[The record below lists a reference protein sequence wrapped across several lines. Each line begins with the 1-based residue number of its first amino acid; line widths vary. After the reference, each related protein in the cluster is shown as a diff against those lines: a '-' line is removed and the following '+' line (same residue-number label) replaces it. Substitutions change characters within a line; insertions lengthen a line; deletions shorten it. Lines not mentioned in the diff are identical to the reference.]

1 MLTDSTDGPFDQL
14 SVDDHTLS
22 PYTRNTHHD
31 SLSNTYEVLSDE
43 LGRFVCA
50 LLCDVCDMFPYR
62 GQYGIVHRCVH
73 KLSGRELAVKYVRLR
88 SKRKSAVRCEVE
100 LLRRLCGKSPHLL
113 ELVDSFERGR
123 NLIIVTEL

>member
-1 MLTDSTDGPFDQL
+1 MCPRP
-14 SVDDHTLS
+14 H
-22 PYTRNTHHD
+22 
-31 SLSNTYEVLSDE
+31 
-43 LGRFVCA
+43 
-50 LLCDVCDMFPYR
+50 R

-88 SKRKSAVRCEVE
+88 SKRRHVIRREVE
-100 LLRRLCGKSPHLL
+100 ILKAISGQSQHLL